1 MELRLSRRL
10 TGPSLWLDG
19 PGAVL
24 EVFLDEGDPDPVPA
38 WREALKRAHA
48 ALGWP
53 RRAHSRRSGER
64 HLALAIEAPFDCLLC
79 ATYVNEWAA
88 AGGPDD
94 ELPALVARA
103 GEEADPPMR
112 AAVAEAERR
121 GLPWFVDAEGLTV
134 GLGHGAVTVPR
145 GSGAGGGVP
154 GTLEGSGS
162 GARGPG
168 PGVRG
173 AESHHLIPWD
183 EVRGVL
189 VVLVTGTNGKTTT
202 ARLLARMARCAGHT
216 VGVTTSDGIVVDDVL
231 VEAGDWT
238 GPGGARRVLRDP
250 RVTFAVFETARGGM
264 LRRGLVLPRVDA
276 AVVTNV
282 TADHLGA
289 HGVDTLAQLTETKL
303 VVARAARHL
312 VLNADDPELAGR
324 EAQSWFSLEREV
336 EGAWLWGD
344 ELVCGALRVP
354 AAAIPVTLGGAA
366 RYHVANALA
375 AMALAKA
382 VGLPDEAI
390 AAGLRSFQPTPED
403 NPARAN
409 LLDHRGVHV
418 FLDYAHNPDG
428 LRQTMAVLRRLAAG
442 RIVVSLGLPGD
453 RDDEQIRE
461 SARTLL
467 DAEPDRV
474 IVRELESR
482 YLRGRRP
489 GEVPGLI
496 RQALLDAGLAA
507 DRLADAASEPEALA
521 LAMQWAT
528 PGDLVAVLPHVEREA
543 VRAWLAGGPT

>member
-24 EVFLDEGDPDPVPA
+24 EVVLDEGDPDPVPA

-53 RRAHSRRSGER
+53 RRAHSRRSGEH

-88 AGGPDD
+88 AGGPDE
-94 ELPALVARA
+94 ELQELVAGA
-103 GEEADPPMR
+103 HEEVDPAMR
-112 AAVAEAERR
+112 AAVGEAERR

-134 GLGHGAVTVPR
+134 GLGRGAATVPR
-145 GSGAGGGVP
+145 GEGAGGGVP
-154 GTLEGSGS
+154 GTAEGLGS
-162 GARGPG
+162 GAR
-168 PGVRG
+168 VV
-173 AESHHLIPWD
+173 ESHHLIPWD
-183 EVRGVL
+183 EVRGVP

-202 ARLLARMARCAGHT
+202 VRLLARMARCAGHT

-231 VEAGDWT
+231 VEGGDWT

-264 LRRGLVLPRVDA
+264 LRRGLVVPRVDA

-289 HGVDTLAQLTETKL
+289 HGVDTLTQLTETKL
-303 VVARAARHL
+303 VVAKAARHL

-336 EGAWLWGD
+336 EGAWLSGD

-354 AAAIPVTLGGAA
+354 AAEVPVTLGGVA

-375 AMALAKA
+375 AMALARA
-382 VGLPDEAI
+382 AGLPDEAI
-390 AAGLRSFQPTPED
+390 AGGLRSFRPTPED

-409 LLDHRGVHV
+409 LVDHYGVRI

-428 LRQTMAVLRRLAAG
+428 LRQTMVLLRRLTSG
-442 RIVVSLGLPGD
+442 RVVVSLGLPGD

-461 SARTLL
+461 SACALL
-467 DAEPDRV
+467 DAGPDRV

-507 DRLADAASEPEALA
+507 ERLADAASEPEALE
-521 LAMQWAT
+521 LAMQWAA